1 LSRLTDLKR
10 LTRSQALASLG
21 AINSI
26 KGPLFAGVC
35 GLSRAKHFKRLS
47 NEVKEEMKHELLLL
61 KNLCEVFE
69 QFTVYDQTRDSKKFE
84 VWILSKQREKESN
97 PRLEAYLGIALAFP
111 TAEERG
117 SRRQDMKFLL
127 AATKKALAGGLAS
140 ADLNRALDLLKT
152 VEAEVTEKLRYDEK
166 EAERSISG
174 TFPGI

>member
-1 LSRLTDLKR
+1 MKR
-10 LTRSQALASLG
+10 ITRSQALALLG
-21 AINSI
+21 IINSI

-47 NEVKEEMKHELLLL
+47 NEVKEEMRHELLLL

-69 QFTVYDQTRDSKKFE
+69 QFAVYDQTKDVKKFE
-84 VWILSKQREKESN
+84 GWILSKQREKESN
-97 PRLEAYLGIALAFP
+97 PRLDAYLGIALAFP
-111 TAEERG
+111 TAEERK

-127 AATKKALAGGLAS
+127 ATTKRALAGKLAS

-152 VEAEVTEKLRYDEK
+152 VEAEVAEKLWHDEK

-174 TFPGI
+174 TFPGV